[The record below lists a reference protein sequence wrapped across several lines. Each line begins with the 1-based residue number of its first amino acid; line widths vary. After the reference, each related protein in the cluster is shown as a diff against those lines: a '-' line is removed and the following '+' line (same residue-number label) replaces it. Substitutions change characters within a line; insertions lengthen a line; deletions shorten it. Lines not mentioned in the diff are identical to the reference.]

1 MNARILTLTAIS
13 LGLVPQTFA
22 NSYSDLADQGYRWV
36 AVNGPYACTNEKEV
50 RRILDHHTD
59 AVELQVM
66 QAIEC
71 YYLIP
76 GTIVQVI
83 KEDPVSGAAEIQV
96 GGVPGYLWTYSD
108 FLSKHPVR
116 DTFGLIEMPADRDL
130 MPKTEPQ
137 PAKPSSEDASVR
149 TQSNENP

>member
-1 MNARILTLTAIS
+1 MHFFRIDLGAMKLRILALTAVS
-13 LGLVPQTFA
+13 LGLATQAFA
-22 NSYSDLADQGYRWV
+22 DNYSDLAEQGYRWV
-36 AVNGPYACTNEKEV
+36 AVNGPYACTSEKEV

-59 AVELQVM
+59 ATELQVM

-83 KEDPVSGAAEIQV
+83 KEDPVSGWSEIQA
-96 GGVPGYLWTYSD
+96 GDSPGYLWTYSV

-116 DTFGLIEMPADRDL
+116 DTFGMIEMPADRGL
-130 MPKTEPQ
+130 LPKAERPSVQ
-137 PAKPSSEDASVR
+137 P
-149 TQSNENP
+149 